1 MGVTKRLHI
10 MAYRPELE
18 ADSSTSVSW
27 DAEYIDANL
36 YDVINDARMKYP
48 EHRIT
53 LYFESGTVRSY
64 VPMDKEEQHVQ
75 QMRQGDKP
83 NMRFYDMKSK
93 LIYEIKVVGDVWLR
107 VTTEEFNAWTG
118 LKRILSE
125 EDRRDGKE

>member
-1 MGVTKRLHI
+1 
-10 MAYRPELE
+10 
-18 ADSSTSVSW
+18 
-27 DAEYIDANL
+27 
-36 YDVINDARMKYP
+36 
-48 EHRIT
+48 
-53 LYFESGTVRSY
+53 
-64 VPMDKEEQHVQ
+64 
-75 QMRQGDKP
+75 MRQGDKP